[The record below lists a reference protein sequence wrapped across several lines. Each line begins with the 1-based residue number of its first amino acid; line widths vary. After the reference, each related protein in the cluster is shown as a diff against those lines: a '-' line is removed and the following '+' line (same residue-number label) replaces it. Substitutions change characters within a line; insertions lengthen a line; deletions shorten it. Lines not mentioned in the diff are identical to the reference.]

1 MLAGASTPER
11 LSRDRSA
18 WLLLCLTVGLALLLY
33 LASASGSRASAG
45 GPVLP
50 LDDAY
55 IHFQYARVLAEG
67 HPFQYNPGQPPTS
80 GATSLLYPVILA
92 VGYKLG
98 FTGLQLGWWALGIG
112 GMSWLF
118 SAWLVYRLGA
128 NSGSFSGTLVA
139 HRIALLVA
147 VAFALSGSLAWA
159 FVSGM
164 ETGLMILA
172 TLATLWYLTQNDRR
186 GVIIAGMFAALIR
199 PEGLVIAVLA
209 VLYMASREVSRRDLW
224 RHLRWY
230 ALPVLAV
237 FIQPLL
243 NLLLTGSAT
252 ASGMQ
257 AKSFLFFVP
266 PDFGVLLSNIVG
278 TAARVWSEMLT
289 GYSSDDG
296 LYFVFVLSW
305 LAILALLLGL
315 RVAWRTR
322 RLTPEL
328 LVLGWLL
335 GFTAAVS
342 ILETAFWQFK
352 RYQQPMIALLF
363 PLAAWA
369 LVTLW
374 NGMMLPRLP
383 HPQPPLRFRRG
394 GKQAQLIAALCIIL
408 LLGGSLA
415 TTIEFLGYYADNVR
429 EVASSQIP
437 MARYVAANLPADA
450 IVGVHDI
457 GVMRYLGDHTTYD
470 VIGLTTP
477 NAARAFRSGPGAAYE
492 TMRDSP
498 YRPDYF
504 AIYNDARGLS
514 YFAATDLFKQPP
526 LAVFP
531 STSPPRNVA
540 SATKSGQAVY
550 KADWTKA
557 VDAEFDWQYSTAL
570 NKDMRLVDF
579 VNVANIASEDAHGYR
594 WWQDAQIPG
603 FATELYEQNYVDC
616 AVHVCTVID
625 GGRLITGG
633 EEMTIATTP
642 GQDMVWETRVHP
654 REAATLKLFVNGIPV
669 GTRIVPH
676 IPGQW
681 LEIGTFISGNL
692 ITGTKTVVRVETHL
706 SNPSTDHYMPYYHWF
721 YQGKYTNYVDKTM
734 PTFHAVFGESILL
747 VARRLTYLGDYH
759 KIMVDLEWQLDE
771 TKIAAGE
778 LPGDAKV
785 FVHLYAPNMLDAPP
799 IAQEDKRPGFGS
811 LPPANWLPGIIE
823 DRYLLIVPAD
833 TPPGSYPVAIGMY
846 DPEHPENR
854 LPVTGAGSDKDR
866 RLFIGTVEIP

>member
-45 GPVLP
+45 GPILP

-80 GATSLLYPVILA
+80 GATSLLYPIILA

-112 GMSWLF
+112 GLSWLL
-118 SAWLVYRLGA
+118 SAWLVYRLGVHVGGKTDA
-128 NSGSFSGTLVA
+128 QSA
-139 HRIALLVA
+139 HWIALLMA
-147 VAFALSGSLAWA
+147 IAFALSGSLGWA

-172 TLATLWYLTQNDRR
+172 MLATLWYATQNDRR
-186 GVIIAGMFAALIR
+186 GVIIAGIFAALIR
-199 PEGLVIAVLA
+199 PEGLVIAALA

-224 RHLRWY
+224 QHLSLY
-230 ALPVLAV
+230 ALPVLAAL
-237 FIQPLL
+237 IQPLL
-243 NLLLTGSAT
+243 NILLTGSAT

-257 AKSFLFFVP
+257 AKSFLYFVP
-266 PDFGVLLSNIVG
+266 ADFNVLLSNILSTV
-278 TAARVWSEMLT
+278 ARVWSEMLT

-296 LYFVFVLSW
+296 LYFVFILSW
-305 LAILALLLGL
+305 LAMFMLFLSIW
-315 RVAWRTR
+315 RVWRNR
-322 RLTPEL
+322 YATPPL

-335 GFTAAVS
+335 GLTAAVS

-363 PLAAWA
+363 PVAAWMLMA
-369 LVTLW
+369 LWQISTGRILKIFV
-374 NGMMLPRLP
+374 
-383 HPQPPLRFRRG
+383 
-394 GKQAQLIAALCIIL
+394 IIVIVL
-408 LLGGSLA
+408 LLGGSLVTSVA
-415 TTIEFLGYYADNVR
+415 FIGYYADNVR

-540 SATKSGQAVY
+540 SATNSGQAVY